1 MPEETQKRI
10 SSTLEAIL
18 GKSLEEIPERPY
30 AKKSKKTPGKIM
42 GGTLREIE
50 SNYEKILIF
59 FFFLVNFKVNFKE
72 EYKKIL
78 VKIQKREKSWKKNT
92 RDISS
97 LNSRQNP

>member
-1 MPEETQKRI
+1 MQ
-10 SSTLEAIL
+10 
-18 GKSLEEIPERPY
+18 
-30 AKKSKKTPGKIM
+30 KKSKKTPGKIM